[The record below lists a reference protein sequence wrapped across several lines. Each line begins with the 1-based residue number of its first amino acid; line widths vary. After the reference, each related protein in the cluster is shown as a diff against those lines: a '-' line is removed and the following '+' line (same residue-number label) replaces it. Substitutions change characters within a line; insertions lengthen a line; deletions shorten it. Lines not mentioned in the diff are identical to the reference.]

1 MNDRLIALFTETTL
15 FGISILN
22 WLLALVVAIA
32 TFLVARAAISFLLHR
47 IRRWAEHDGVLSHVL
62 AKVMA
67 GTSNF
72 LLLLASLLVGLS
84 MLDLPERWLT
94 RVSSLWFVVAALQI
108 GLWAN
113 RAIGLGL
120 DRYFAGQRTDSLTQ
134 ASALATL
141 SAWGARVLLWSVVVL
156 AMLSNLGVNI
166 TAFVASLGVGGI
178 AVALAVQ
185 NILGDLF
192 AS

>member
-1 MNDRLIALFTETTL
+1 MNDRIIAFFTETTV

-22 WLLALVVAIA
+22 LLVALTVA
-32 TFLVARAAISFLLHR
+32 TLVFLVARAAISFLMR
-47 IRRWAEHDGVLSHVL
+47 RVRRWSEHEGPLSQIMAKVLS
-62 AKVMA
+62 

-113 RAIGLGL
+113 RAIEIG
-120 DRYFAGQRTDSLTQ
+120 RTSCRE
-134 ASALATL
+134 
-141 SAWGARVLLWSVVVL
+141 RV
-156 AMLSNLGVNI
+156 
-166 TAFVASLGVGGI
+166 
-178 AVALAVQ
+178 
-185 NILGDLF
+185 
-192 AS
+192 